1 MRVKAIV
8 GVICLFGLVTAGC
21 SSGDDSAF
29 GENTIVVLDDAGT
42 LTLIESETGEATEV
56 PVSSGARS
64 DFPAWAPDASKLAF
78 TATEG
83 GNFSLGVY
91 DGDEVRTIGTE
102 FPSFYNYFDP
112 TSQVVGYLGNLRNS
126 VGFGV
131 ADVEG
136 GQASTIDSSQPYF
149 FSWADDGTR
158 VVSHSDGELSVLDTA
173 GEELLSL
180 SVSPLFQAPIWL
192 PGGDEVVVA
201 LPAVEGSRLVVV
213 DVSSGDER
221 ELVQADGVLALV
233 LDPTGQRLAVVRR
246 DRGGDGAVLQASTRG
261 QASDPVPAGLFT
273 IELDS
278 GAIVAIDDDPFTLAP
293 FWSPGGQ
300 LVLSLTVDDDEPGR
314 WARWQVHDVSGELV
328 VESDRMNP
336 SRTVAQLLPFAD
348 QYAQSM
354 TPWSPDGEA
363 FVFAGTVE
371 GGGGADGIHVQRIDE
386 SGGAIR
392 LSDGVYAMWSPR

>member
-8 GVICLFGLVTAGC
+8 GAICLLGLVAAGC
-21 SSGDDSAF
+21 SGGGDSAF
-29 GENTIVVLDDAGT
+29 GENTIVVLDDAGA
-42 LTLIESETGEATEV
+42 LSLVEPETGEATGV
-56 PVSSGARS
+56 PVSSGTRL

-83 GNFSLGVY
+83 GTFSLGVY

-102 FPSFYNYFDP
+102 FPSFYNYVDP
-112 TSQVVGYLGNLRNS
+112 TSQVVGYLGDLRGS

-149 FSWADDGTR
+149 VSWADDGTR
-158 VVSHSDGELSVLDTA
+158 VVSHSDGELSVLNTA

-192 PGGDEVVVA
+192 PGGDEVLVA
-201 LPAVEGSRLVVV
+201 MPTVEGSRLVVL

-221 ELVQADGVLALV
+221 ELLRADGVLALV

-246 DRGGDGAVLQASTRG
+246 DRGGDGGILQASTRR
-261 QASDPVPAGLFT
+261 QASDPVPDGLFT
-273 IELDS
+273 VELDS
-278 GAIVAIDDDPFTLAP
+278 GAIVAIDDNPFTLAP
-293 FWSPGGQ
+293 FWSPDGQ
-300 LVLSLTVDDDEPGR
+300 QVLSLTVDDDEPRR
-314 WARWQVHDVSGELV
+314 WARWQVHDVRGALV

-354 TPWSPDGEA
+354 TPLSPDG
-363 FVFAGTVE
+363 
-371 GGGGADGIHVQRIDE
+371 
-386 SGGAIR
+386 
-392 LSDGVYAMWSPR
+392 